1 MPITLTPDAKQQAL
15 ASIKRYLLEELDLDA
30 GDLKAGSLLEFFL
43 KELAPSVYN
52 QAVADAQRY
61 MQDRAL
67 DLEGACHQDEF
78 GYWAPTASKGRPRR

>member
-1 MPITLTPDAKQQAL
+1 MPITLPPDAKQQGL
-15 ASIKRYLLEELDLDA
+15 ASIKRWLREELDLDA
-30 GDLKAGSLLEFFL
+30 GDLKAGALLEFFL
-43 KELAPSVYN
+43 KELGPSVYN

-78 GYWAPTASKGRPRR
+78 GYWTPAGKGRRR

>member
-1 MPITLTPDAKQQAL
+1 MPITLTPDAKQQAV

-43 KELAPSVYN
+43 KELGPTVYN

-78 GYWAPTASKGRPRR
+78 GYWTPAAKGRRR

>member
-1 MPITLTPDAKQQAL
+1 MPITLTPDARQQSL

-43 KELAPSVYN
+43 KEVGPSIYN

-78 GYWAPTASKGRPRR
+78 GYWAPAAKGKRR

>member
-1 MPITLTPDAKQQAL
+1 MPIDLTPDARAQAL
-15 ASIKRYLLEELDLDA
+15 ASVKRFAREELDLDL
-30 GDLKAGSLLEFFL
+30 GDLKAGTVLEFFL
-43 KELAPSVYN
+43 KELGPSVYN

-78 GYWAPTASKGRPRR
+78 GFWAPPAKGRRR

>member
-1 MPITLTPDAKQQAL
+1 MPIDLTPDARAQAL
-15 ASIKRYLLEELDLDA
+15 ASVKRFAREELDLDL
-30 GDLKAGSLLEFFL
+30 GDLKAGTVLEFFL
-43 KELAPSVYN
+43 KELGPSVYN

-78 GYWAPTASKGRPRR
+78 GFWAAPAKGRRR